1 MKRKALFKFYF
12 AADELNGAL
21 DRIIAAA
28 ALHCGETTAESAAQR
43 IGEIIQVKICLGGLW
58 DYLDGIMCGLTERER
73 LVLKFYG
80 NMRTGIKRLG
90 AERMREIK
98 RVAIKFTRRATRINK
113 FFFFLRLLGRY
124 YCLL

>member
-90 AERMREIK
+90 TERMREIK

-113 FFFFLRLLGRY
+113 FCDGLRLLGKY

>member
-43 IGEIIQVKICLGGLW
+43 ISEIIQVKICLGGLW

-90 AERMREIK
+90 ARTPG
-98 RVAIKFTRRATRINK
+98 FN
-113 FFFFLRLLGRY
+113 L
-124 YCLL
+124 

>member
-12 AADELNGAL
+12 AADKLNGAL

-43 IGEIIQVKICLGGLW
+43 ISEIIQVKICLGGLW

-113 FFFFLRLLGRY
+113 FCAGLRLLGMY